1 MAIPLRYNLRSL
13 IVRWRATVATALGIA
28 LVVAVF
34 VMVMSLAR
42 GLAAT
47 YISTG
52 DPRNLLVLRKGS
64 TAESSSQITRDEV
77 RQVRYLAGI
86 ARNGAGDPLASPEI
100 QVLVQMARRN
110 QAGTAHVLLRGLGP
124 VGIELRP
131 HVQIR
136 AGRMFQ
142 TGLNECI
149 VSQRIAQRFA
159 GCQIG
164 DQFAGGKA
172 RWTVVGIFDAAKSA
186 YESEIWVDADE
197 ARAAFNR
204 SFYGSILLRP
214 VADAAAV
221 TTLTNRMES
230 NRDIS
235 VRVLPETEY
244 YKEQTNTGAP
254 IQFLGKFLAIV
265 MSIGAV
271 FSAMNTM
278 YAAVGSR
285 SREIGTLR
293 VLGYKRRDIY
303 ASFLIESVLLS
314 LLGGALGCILALP
327 LNGVATG
334 TLSWNSFTEVAFEFR
349 ITGEL
354 LGQGMLFA
362 LIMGVLGGLLPA
374 RLAARK
380 PVLDALR
387 SI

>member
-1 MAIPLRYNLRSL
+1 
-13 IVRWRATVATALGIA
+13 
-28 LVVAVF
+28 
-34 VMVMSLAR
+34 
-42 GLAAT
+42 
-47 YISTG
+47 
-52 DPRNLLVLRKGS
+52 
-64 TAESSSQITRDEV
+64 
-77 RQVRYLAGI
+77 
-86 ARNGAGDPLASPEI
+86 
-100 QVLVQMARRN
+100 
-110 QAGTAHVLLRGLGP
+110 
-124 VGIELRP
+124 
-131 HVQIR
+131 
-136 AGRMFQ
+136 
-142 TGLNECI
+142 
-149 VSQRIAQRFA
+149 
-159 GCQIG
+159 
-164 DQFAGGKA
+164 
-172 RWTVVGIFDAAKSA
+172 
-186 YESEIWVDADE
+186 
-197 ARAAFNR
+197 
-204 SFYGSILLRP
+204 
-214 VADAAAV
+214 
-221 TTLTNRMES
+221 MES

>member
-13 IVRWRATVATALGIA
+13 IVRWRA
-28 LVVAVF
+28 
-34 VMVMSLAR
+34 
-42 GLAAT
+42 
-47 YISTG
+47 
-52 DPRNLLVLRKGS
+52 
-64 TAESSSQITRDEV
+64 
-77 RQVRYLAGI
+77 
-86 ARNGAGDPLASPEI
+86 
-100 QVLVQMARRN
+100 
-110 QAGTAHVLLRGLGP
+110 
-124 VGIELRP
+124 
-131 HVQIR
+131 
-136 AGRMFQ
+136 
-142 TGLNECI
+142 
-149 VSQRIAQRFA
+149 
-159 GCQIG
+159 
-164 DQFAGGKA
+164 
-172 RWTVVGIFDAAKSA
+172 TVVGIFDAAKSA

>member
-1 MAIPLRYNLRSL
+1 MAIPLRYNLRNL
-13 IVRWRATVATALGIA
+13 VVRWRSTVATALGIA

-64 TAESSSQITRDEV
+64 TAESSSQITPNEV
-77 RQVRYLAGI
+77 RQIRYLAGI
-86 ARNGAGDPLASPEI
+86 DRNASGEPLASPEI
-100 QVLVQMARRN
+100 QVLVQMDRRD
-110 QAGTAHVLLRGLGP
+110 QTGTAHVLMRGLSP

-131 HVQIR
+131 QIAIR
-136 AGRMFQ
+136 DGRIFRQ
-142 TGLNECI
+142 GLNECI

-159 GCQIG
+159 HCGIG

-172 RWTVVGIFDAAKSA
+172 HWTVVGIFAAAKTA

-204 SFYGSILLRP
+204 SFYGSILLR
-214 VADAAAV
+214 AATDATAIA
-221 TTLTNRMES
+221 TLTNRIES
-230 NRDIS
+230 NRDLS

-254 IQFLGKFLAIV
+254 IQFLGSFLTIV

-278 YAAVGSR
+278 YATVGAR

-303 ASFLIESVLLS
+303 VSFMIESILLA
-314 LLGGALGCILALP
+314 LLGGALGCAFSLP
-327 LNGVATG
+327 LNGLATG

-354 LGQGMLFA
+354 LAKGMTFA
-362 LIMGVLGGLLPA
+362 LVMGVLGGLLPA

-387 SI
+387 AI

>member
-86 ARNGAGDPLASPEI
+86 ARNGAGEPLASPEI

-172 RWTVVGIFDAAKSA
+172 RWTVVGIFDAARSA

-214 VADAAAV
+214 VADGAAV
-221 TTLTNRMES
+221 ATLTNRMES